1 MPYDECDYQ
10 EAAIQTPGAC
20 VDRQYPGRVQGSAGR
35 LEAYHQGAHQTRGRG
50 RLFLCDD
57 LCKDRGR
64 CESRGKAIPS
74 LLEPDPVFWM
84 AYPKKTSKKYKSEI
98 HRDSG
103 WMPFGDEGYEGVA
116 MVSIDDNWS
125 ALRFR
130 KVDFIKTMKRRESMV
145 LSKEGKNKVSSQKG
159 KGSA

>member
-1 MPYDECDYQ
+1 MNAIIKKLQYKLQ
-10 EAAIQTPGAC
+10 EHVLIVNTPAEFREVLADWKHITKVHTKPVEGAGYSFVMIFVKTEADVKAAAK
-20 VDRQYPGRVQGSAGR
+20 QYLP
-35 LEAYHQGAHQTRGRG
+35 
-50 RLFLCDD
+50 
-57 LCKDRGR
+57 
-64 CESRGKAIPS
+64 

-103 WMPFGDEGYEGVA
+103 WMPFGNEGYEGVA

-145 LSKEGKNKVSSQKG
+145 LSKEGKTKVSSQKG